1 MKSKTEQYTL
11 RLQYTAEA
19 SKFYCRKM
27 EQLIE
32 CDKHELRGYIPDGKG
47 GVRSELP
54 ATLMYRVDTLMSAD
68 GHRLYEFLIEYDTD
82 TPAEGIY
89 YGCRG
94 ITVDGYDHVQEIDQ
108 FSHEREIVLPEMCR
122 ILNNTFP
129 LKDFSHRFK
138 LPDNVDDDTY
148 WLFWI
153 TLNEEEDIKKVGVTA
168 TSIIRNVFRRYLN
181 GETLPGGELPEKKFE
196 KSSTCFTDETYQ
208 SLLKVIQ
215 YKRDDKKVDPQ
226 RTAEARETFERFLVG
241 AEHQRLIARDPNYP
255 RAWRMQTKDRV
266 DFGRM
271 MIALFEYLYDHGLI
285 NKEFKTDD
293 RNETFY
299 VPWTALFKVFLDIDG
314 NVYTTALKTQAMR
327 PTKSKRMEKEKAEW
341 QKVIE
346 DCLKN

>member
-1 MKSKTEQYTL
+1 MKSKTEQYSL

-27 EQLIE
+27 EKLIE
-32 CDKHELRGYIPDGKG
+32 RDKHELRGYIPDGKG
-47 GVRSELP
+47 G
-54 ATLMYRVDTLMSAD
+54 
-68 GHRLYEFLIEYDTD
+68 EFLIEYDTD

-94 ITVDGYDHVQEIDQ
+94 ITVDGYDHVQEIDK

-138 LPDNVDDDTY
+138 LPDNADDDTY

-168 TSIIRNVFRRYLN
+168 TTIIRNVFRRYLN
-181 GETLPGGELPEKKFE
+181 GETLPGGKLPEKKFE

-208 SLLKVIQ
+208 SLLNGIQ
-215 YKRDDKKVDPQ
+215 YKRGNKKVDPQ

-241 AEHQRLIARDPNYP
+241 AEHQRLIARI
-255 RAWRMQTKDRV
+255 RA
-266 DFGRM
+266 
-271 MIALFEYLYDHGLI
+271 HGVCRRRIVLI
-285 NKEFKTDD
+285 SDE
-293 RNETFY
+293 
-299 VPWTALFKVFLDIDG
+299 
-314 NVYTTALKTQAMR
+314 
-327 PTKSKRMEKEKAEW
+327 
-341 QKVIE
+341 
-346 DCLKN
+346 